1 MIVQRTLSYLVVLRE
16 SGCIINIQPIE
27 YFPFNGL
34 VNITCMSCMNHCTCK
49 VINKLY
55 IAAMECYI
63 STVMCARDRVIHN
76 VN

>member
-1 MIVQRTLSYLVVLRE
+1 MTRQFCKVFLVDDCTTNFSYLVVLRE

-34 VNITCMSCMNHCTCK
+34 VNITWMSCMNHCTCK

-63 STVMCARDRVIHN
+63 
-76 VN
+76 